1 MVHPHTFPSVLNAS
15 APDWMTTLHLC
26 MQGPDW
32 NMESCYGTTCRQIA
46 GYLCACTQL
55 EGYGASCEWISM
67 LEPWS
72 YQVRNFWARCWSARA
87 WQPFA
92 MLLSL
97 GGEGWK
103 TLSVGHCFQVFWQFT
118 EKHWPNKFHNSRK
131 KHWSKRRQERTT
143 SWTWYCQEYNA
154 LCAEHNDIED
164 MLTNRSLWARDQRWA
179 RPISDWGQ
187 GTQWPL
193 LLTACGICR
202 AAGKRNKILIFIS
215 PLVAFVGI
223 WNQLLPTAALKGW
236 SCRLWHRCAEN
247 VIQVVQVDVHEICK
261 TR

>member
-1 MVHPHTFPSVLNAS
+1 MFPREKSSQIKGKIWIDHWEQQVVQPIYITRILKSIKADSLQIDTNLELMVHPHTFPSVLNAS

-103 TLSVGHCFQVFWQFT
+103 TLSVGHCFQVFWQFK
-118 EKHWPNKFHNSRK
+118 EKHWPN
-131 KHWSKRRQERTT
+131 
-143 SWTWYCQEYNA
+143 
-154 LCAEHNDIED
+154 
-164 MLTNRSLWARDQRWA
+164 
-179 RPISDWGQ
+179 
-187 GTQWPL
+187 
-193 LLTACGICR
+193 
-202 AAGKRNKILIFIS
+202 
-215 PLVAFVGI
+215 
-223 WNQLLPTAALKGW
+223 
-236 SCRLWHRCAEN
+236 
-247 VIQVVQVDVHEICK
+247 
-261 TR
+261 